1 MSIERRPAAPPRTS
15 PAPVDPP
22 RADADSASTPR
33 RRMSA
38 ADRRAQLLDIAR
50 DIVAAEGFAAVT
62 IERVARSAP
71 VARALVYQQFVDL
84 SGLMTALLERESEI
98 ALAGISTIDPLG
110 VDDDA
115 ARSSTDDRVGTGTEH
130 GAGDDLGGPTSAG
143 DLGGPMASAG
153 STPTS
158 AGRDDVD
165 RVGRAILAYLHAS
178 PTSWQIMLSPPDGGP
193 PGLRERLDMGRAYA
207 RAIGAGHLSR
217 YAGVTVDPDGPTQ
230 RLLLAAIEE
239 IARLHLADRQ
249 NYPDE
254 LVLSYLRSLVDW
266 ATAMESPRDPT

>member
-1 MSIERRPAAPPRTS
+1 
-15 PAPVDPP
+15 
-22 RADADSASTPR
+22 
-33 RRMSA
+33 MSA
-38 ADRRAQLLDIAR
+38 TDRRAQLLDIAR

-98 ALAGISTIDPLG
+98 ALAGIGTIDPLA
-110 VDDDA
+110 VDGNTD
-115 ARSSTDDRVGTGTEH
+115 RSST
-130 GAGDDLGGPTSAG
+130 
-143 DLGGPMASAG
+143 
-153 STPTS
+153 
-158 AGRDDVD
+158 DDVD
-165 RVGRAILAYLHAS
+165 RVGRAILAYLHAA

-207 RAIGAGHLSR
+207 RVIGAGHLSR
-217 YAGVTVDPDGPTQ
+217 YAGVTVEADGPTQ

-239 IARLHLADRQ
+239 IARLHLADRRT
-249 NYPDE
+249 YPDE

-266 ATAMESPRDPT
+266 ATAMEAPPAST

>member
-1 MSIERRPAAPPRTS
+1 
-15 PAPVDPP
+15 
-22 RADADSASTPR
+22 
-33 RRMSA
+33 MSA
-38 ADRRAQLLDIAR
+38 TDRRAQLLDIAR

-98 ALAGISTIDPLG
+98 ALAGIGTIDPLG
-110 VDDDA
+110 VDGNTD
-115 ARSSTDDRVGTGTEH
+115 RSSTDDRVGTGTRQ
-130 GAGDDLGGPTSAG
+130 GAGDDLTDPTNAGNNPTSARR
-143 DLGGPMASAG
+143 A
-153 STPTS
+153 
-158 AGRDDVD
+158 DDVD
-165 RVGRAILAYLHAS
+165 RVGQAILAYLHAA

-207 RAIGAGHLSR
+207 RVIGAGHLSH

-239 IARLHLADRQ
+239 IARLHLADRRT
-249 NYPDE
+249 YPDE

-266 ATAMESPRDPT
+266 ATAVEAPHAST